1 MVVHTDYG
9 GRNRRFGN
17 WKASGKAKGV
27 LGRGCIMWGFG
38 YSEPVGGSCAAL
50 DDIQVDR
57 RMDGLFGG
65 GLGD

>member
-1 MVVHTDYG
+1 
-9 GRNRRFGN
+9 
-17 WKASGKAKGV
+17 
-27 LGRGCIMWGFG
+27 MWGFG

-65 GLGD
+65 ELGD